1 MIKIDVKKSKNLDSA
16 LKVLKTKFDKT
27 GTKKELV
34 QRKEFVKKSV
44 LRREELN
51 KAKYKES
58 INRNSDLF

>member
-27 GTKKELV
+27 GTKKELL

-44 LRREELN
+44 LRREKLN